1 MMQEKDACDDAAN
14 KIRTLAGDND
24 VSLVQALD
32 ATDIDDAFWWLRRNE
47 LTPDQERDLRL
58 LACDYAEHV
67 LHIFEGK
74 YPDDKR
80 PRTAIETAR
89 LYANGQAT
97 KEDLEKAQ
105 SAAYAARAARAA
117 RAAYAAARAARAAG
131 TDAAAAC
138 AYAAAAAD
146 ADAAAVVAVVVAE
159 RKYQTEKLRELL
171 VEWCA

>member
-1 MMQEKDACDDAAN
+1 MKTTINLKMMREKDACNDATN

-32 ATDIDDAFWWLRRNE
+32 ATDIHDAFWWFRCNE
-47 LTPDQERDLRL
+47 LTPGQERDLRL

-67 LHIFEGK
+67 LYIFEDK

-80 PRTAIETAR
+80 PRTAIEAAR

-97 KEDLEKAQ
+97 KEELEKAQ
-105 SAAYAARAARAA
+105 SAAAYATTYAADAAADAA
-117 RAAYAAARAARAAG
+117 TRAAARAA
-131 TDAAAAC
+131 
-138 AYAAAAAD
+138 AAD
-146 ADAAAVVAVVVAE
+146 AYAE

-171 VEWCA
+171 VEWCAL